1 MPLILT
7 YGLRDVESEVPGD
20 GGGGVVVFD
29 VRAPFDFSWQR
40 GTGNQILMRQQPRVG
55 SLCDPFFCPGKRDWF
70 YIEPGDTY
78 SLYRAVPLTSKERAV
93 ALKSNTIV

>member
-55 SLCDPFFCPGKRDWF
+55 QSLRSIFLSWEKGLV
-70 YIEPGDTY
+70 
-78 SLYRAVPLTSKERAV
+78 LYRAW
-93 ALKSNTIV
+93 